1 MIAPKVSFYGDVQA
15 AGSRGSARPQAQTTE
30 YSGCVQCGGCIYRSW
45 AGGRTWRHID
55 IRQDK
60 HRAVPIEEGY

>member
-1 MIAPKVSFYGDVQA
+1 MIAPKVCFYGDVQA
-15 AGSRGSARPQAQTTE
+15 AGSRGLPRLAQTTE

-55 IRQDK
+55 IRQDA
-60 HRAVPIEEGY
+60 HRAVPIEGGN